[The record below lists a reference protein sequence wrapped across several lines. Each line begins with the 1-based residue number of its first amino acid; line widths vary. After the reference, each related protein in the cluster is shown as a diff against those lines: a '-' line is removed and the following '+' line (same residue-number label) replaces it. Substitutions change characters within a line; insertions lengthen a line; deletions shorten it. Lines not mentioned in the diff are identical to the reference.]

1 MDSVHVRTVA
11 LVPADRRS
19 YTPRKLVDANEIR
32 IELEILES
40 RAKPS
45 KITTFT
51 YDGVEDVAEL
61 VVA

>member
-1 MDSVHVRTVA
+1 V
-11 LVPADRRS
+11 
-19 YTPRKLVDANEIR
+19 R

-45 KITTFT
+45 KITTFVYNDEAAAWGAC
-51 YDGVEDVAEL
+51 YDRQMMEL